1 MPKNKSEGNRTQRD
15 WLTLFAMDTKKII
28 LFGAGRSARH
38 LVSFLVEGA
47 LLGKWTVLVADT
59 NVSHW
64 ANEYGHLNHVDFIA
78 GDAGDAKF
86 RHKLI
91 AHSNLVISMLPAFMH
106 AEVVKDCINFHVH
119 VFTPSYVSPEVNA
132 MNERAIQEGVLV
144 LNEMG
149 VDPGI
154 DHISAME
161 IIHRLKEQG
170 AEITSFESYTG
181 GLVAPASDDNLW
193 GYKISWNPRNIILAG
208 STGHA
213 MYREN
218 DKLRMVPYFKLFDE
232 VETVVASDGVRYDA
246 YANRNSVHYIE
257 LYGLENVQKLVRGT
271 LRKQGYCKGWAFLV
285 KNGFT
290 NDDTK
295 IPAGAFSTWED
306 LSQSL
311 LGLNFNIKNENE
323 LVANMLQEIGIFSN
337 EPLSKDELTCAQ
349 HLQQLLER
357 KWVLREGDRD
367 MIVMVHKF
375 GYTLKGKKF
384 MLTSSMVLEG
394 DDEIRTAM
402 SKTVGMPIAF
412 AVDRLFN
419 GDFSSRG
426 VQIPVSPEFY
436 KPLLRDLH
444 NYGIS
449 FVETLEEL

>member
-1 MPKNKSEGNRTQRD
+1 ME
-15 WLTLFAMDTKKII
+15 MKKII

-47 LLGKWTVLVADT
+47 LLGKWSVVVADT

-64 ANEYGHLNHVDFIA
+64 IEEYGNLNEVKFVS
-78 GDAGDAKF
+78 GDANNTEF
-86 RHKLI
+86 RQGLI
-91 AHSNLVISMLPAFMH
+91 NHSSLVISMLPAFMH

-132 MNERAIQEGVLV
+132 MHELALQEDVLV

-170 AEITSFESYTG
+170 AEIVSFESYTG

-208 STGHA
+208 SGGHA
-213 MYREN
+213 VYRED
-218 DKLRMVPYFKLFDE
+218 DKLRLVPYYKLFDN
-232 VETVVASDGVRYDA
+232 VDTVVASDGVSYDA
-246 YANRNSVHYIE
+246 YANRNSVHYLD
-257 LYGLENVQKLVRGT
+257 LYGLENVEKLVRGT
-271 LRKQGYCKGWAFLV
+271 LRKEGYCRGWSFLV
-285 KNGFT
+285 KNGYT

-295 IPAGAFSTWED
+295 IPAGSFSTWAE

-311 LGLNFNIKNENE
+311 LGVGFNTDTIHPEV
-323 LVANMLQEIGIFSN
+323 LNMLNEIGIFSQ
-337 EPLSKDELTCAQ
+337 EPLRAEELTCAQ
-349 HLQQLLER
+349 HLQDLLEK
-357 KWVLREGDRD
+357 KWVLKEGDRD

-375 GYTLKGKKF
+375 GYTLNGKKF
-384 MLTSSMVLEG
+384 MLNSSMVLEG
-394 DDEIRTAM
+394 DDEFKTAM

-412 AVDRLFN
+412 AVERLFN

-426 VQIPVSPEFY
+426 IQIPVTPEFY
-436 KPLLRDLH
+436 VPLLHDLK
-444 NYGIS
+444 NFGIS
-449 FVETLEEL
+449 FVETIEEV

>member
-1 MPKNKSEGNRTQRD
+1 ME
-15 WLTLFAMDTKKII
+15 MKKII

-47 LLGKWTVLVADT
+47 LLGKWSVVVADT

-64 ANEYGHLNHVDFIA
+64 IEEYGHLNEVKFVS
-78 GDAGDAKF
+78 GDANNTEF
-86 RHKLI
+86 RQGLI
-91 AHSNLVISMLPAFMH
+91 NHSSLVISMLPAFMH

-132 MNERAIQEGVLV
+132 MHELALQEDVLV

-170 AEITSFESYTG
+170 AEIVSFESYTG

-208 STGHA
+208 SGGHA
-213 MYREN
+213 VYREG
-218 DKLRMVPYFKLFDE
+218 DKLRLVPYYKLFDN
-232 VETVVASDGVRYDA
+232 VDTVVASDGVSYDA
-246 YANRNSVHYIE
+246 YANRNSVHYLD
-257 LYGLENVQKLVRGT
+257 LYGLENVEKLVRGT
-271 LRKQGYCKGWAFLV
+271 LRKEGYCRGWSFLV
-285 KNGFT
+285 KNGYT

-295 IPAGAFSTWED
+295 IPPGSFSTWSE

-311 LGLNFNIKNENE
+311 LGVGFNTDTIHPEV
-323 LVANMLQEIGIFSN
+323 LNMLNEIGIFSQ
-337 EPLSKDELTCAQ
+337 EPLRAEELTCAQ
-349 HLQQLLER
+349 HLQDLLEK
-357 KWVLREGDRD
+357 KWVLKEGDRD

-375 GYTLKGKKF
+375 GYTLNGKKF
-384 MLTSSMVLEG
+384 MLNSSMVLEG
-394 DDEIRTAM
+394 DDEFKTAM

-412 AVDRLFN
+412 AVERLFN

-426 VQIPVSPEFY
+426 IQIPVTPEFY
-436 KPLLRDLH
+436 VPLLHDLK
-444 NYGIS
+444 NFGIS
-449 FVETLEEL
+449 FVETIEEV

>member
-1 MPKNKSEGNRTQRD
+1 MEK
-15 WLTLFAMDTKKII
+15 KKII

-47 LLGKWTVLVADT
+47 LAGKWYVVVADT
-59 NVSHW
+59 NVTHW
-64 ANEYGHLNHVDFIA
+64 QSEFGSLSQVQFVS
-78 GDAGDAKF
+78 GDANNADF
-86 RHKLI
+86 RHELI
-91 AHSNLVISMLPAFMH
+91 AHSSLVISMLPAFMH

-119 VFTPSYVSPEVNA
+119 VFTPSYVSQEVNDLHELA
-132 MNERAIQEGVLV
+132 LQEDVLV

-161 IIHRLKEQG
+161 IIHRLKGQG
-170 AEITSFESYTG
+170 AEIVSFESYTG

-208 STGHA
+208 SSGHA
-213 MYREN
+213 VYREN
-218 DKLRMVPYFKLFDE
+218 NRLRMVPYFKLFDD
-232 VETVVASDGVRYDA
+232 VNTVVASDGVRYDA
-246 YANRNSVHYIE
+246 YPNRNSVHYLD

-271 LRKQGYCKGWAFLV
+271 LRKQGYCSGWSFLV
-285 KNGFT
+285 KNGFV

-295 IPAGAFSTWED
+295 IPAGEFSTWKE
-306 LSQSL
+306 LTQSL
-311 LGLNFNIKNENE
+311 LGINFNLKNENE
-323 LVANMLQEIGIFSN
+323 RVVEMLNEIGIFSN
-337 EPLSKDELTCAQ
+337 EPIENEELTCAQ

-357 KWVLREGDRD
+357 KWLLKEGDRD

-375 GYTLKGKKF
+375 GYSLQGKSY

-394 DDEIRTAM
+394 DDEFKTAM

-412 AVDRLFN
+412 AVNRLFD

-426 VQIPVSPEFY
+426 VQIPVTPEFY
-436 KPLLRDLH
+436 VPLLQDLR
-444 NYGIS
+444 NFGIS
-449 FVETLEEL
+449 FVETIEEI

>member
-1 MPKNKSEGNRTQRD
+1 MEI
-15 WLTLFAMDTKKII
+15 KKII

-47 LLGKWTVLVADT
+47 ISRKWNVVVADT
-59 NVSHW
+59 NVAYW
-64 ANEYGHLNHVDFIA
+64 IEEYGDLEQVEFIA
-78 GDAGDAKF
+78 GDASDTKF

-91 AHSNLVISMLPAFMH
+91 AHSSLVISMLPAFMH
-106 AEVVKDCINFHVH
+106 AEVVRDCINFHVH
-119 VFTPSYVSPEVNA
+119 VFTPSYVNPEVNA
-132 MNERAIQEGVLV
+132 MHDSAVKAGVLV

-161 IIHRLKEQG
+161 IIHRLKSKG
-170 AEITSFESYTG
+170 AEIESFESYTG

-208 STGHA
+208 SSGHA

-232 VETVVASDGVRYDA
+232 VETVVASDGVCYDA
-246 YANRNSVHYIE
+246 YANRNSVHYLE
-257 LYGLENVQKLVRGT
+257 LYGLENVRKLVRGT
-271 LRKQGYCKGWAFLV
+271 LRKQGYCRGWSFLV
-285 KNGFT
+285 KNGFV

-295 IPAGAFSTWED
+295 IPAAAFSTWKD

-311 LGLNFNIKNENE
+311 LGVNFNINNENE
-323 LVANMLQEIGIFSN
+323 QVADMLQEIGIFSN
-337 EPLSKDELTCAQ
+337 EPLSKKELTCAQ
-349 HLQQLLER
+349 HLQELLEK
-357 KWVLREGDRD
+357 KWVLKEGDRD

-375 GYTLKGKKF
+375 GYNLNGKKF

-394 DDEIRTAM
+394 DDELKTAM

-412 AVDRLFN
+412 AVQRLFN

-436 KPLLRDLH
+436 EPLLHDLN

-449 FVETLEEL
+449 FIETLEEL